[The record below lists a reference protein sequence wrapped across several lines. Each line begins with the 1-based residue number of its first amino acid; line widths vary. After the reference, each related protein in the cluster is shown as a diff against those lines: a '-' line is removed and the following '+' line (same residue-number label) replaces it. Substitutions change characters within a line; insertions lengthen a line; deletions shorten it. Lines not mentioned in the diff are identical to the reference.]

1 LKTGLGINGV
11 TFGLPKA
18 ALWEKMQDLTYIPH
32 FILQYANSD
41 EIGDVADIR
50 HAVRQQL
57 F

>member
-1 LKTGLGINGV
+1 VAPGRAQVISLE
-11 TFGLPKA
+11 P
-18 ALWEKMQDLTYIPH
+18 E